1 MDPEPRFA
9 WNGDSTVAY
18 EVVGDG
24 PVDLVYMPGFINN
37 LEVVWDKPLMARFLK
52 RLASFSR
59 LIMIDR
65 RGMGLSD
72 RLSPE
77 DLPPIE
83 ELVDDIDAVLDSVG
97 SERAVIFGTSDCGA
111 IAAMY
116 AASHP
121 DRPAGL
127 IVYASSA
134 VGVDPGDY
142 GTASADVAWD
152 EEGWKAFIHDVRT
165 RWRSGGYVEESLGW
179 VDPSIGARVGAL
191 AEPSEVLVSQTVRD
205 LVVGSGLAVEDAG
218 EHELKGVPNRWCL
231 YRVVA

>member
-37 LEVVWDKPLMARFLK
+37 LEVVWDNPLMARFLK

-83 ELVDDIDAVLDSVG
+83 ELVDDINAVLDSVG

-111 IAAMY
+111 IGSMY

-121 DRPAGL
+121 DR
-127 IVYASSA
+127 SR
-134 VGVDPGDY
+134 
-142 GTASADVAWD
+142 
-152 EEGWKAFIHDVRT
+152 WKT
-165 RWRSGGYVEESLGW
+165 RSL
-179 VDPSIGARVGAL
+179 
-191 AEPSEVLVSQTVRD
+191 
-205 LVVGSGLAVEDAG
+205 
-218 EHELKGVPNRWCL
+218 
-231 YRVVA
+231 